1 MYENFNNRSIKYSV
15 LEDKDKGIFVFLVFF
30 FFILNVQRTV
40 VRFSTTKPR
49 YLMYA
54 RRTMRVRFQLR
65 DRVHVVYSLYTC
77 DTVPREPTW
86 FRLSCY
92 FFYQLITR
100 QNHWIRASER
110 F

>member
-1 MYENFNNRSIKYSV
+1 MIKVS
-15 LEDKDKGIFVFLVFF
+15 LSFSSF

-100 QNHWIRASER
+100 QDHWIRASER